1 MKLATGEEPEG
12 HEGSERRRLWRQAVI
27 EARVQRTRAIACQVI
42 LCTSIALS
50 IALSADTRWC
60 RQRSHLTQQSD
71 DVEAALGL
79 LQGLH
84 PSPAVVEKRPALAVT
99 SASLVRL
106 DVSERVAP
114 AVHRPPC
121 STGARS
127 AVTVAEFQS
136 PSFR

>member
-106 DVSERVAP
+106 DESDLLCIGGLALQALAVPSRSLSFSLRVSVEL
-114 AVHRPPC
+114 
-121 STGARS
+121 S
-127 AVTVAEFQS
+127 
-136 PSFR
+136 